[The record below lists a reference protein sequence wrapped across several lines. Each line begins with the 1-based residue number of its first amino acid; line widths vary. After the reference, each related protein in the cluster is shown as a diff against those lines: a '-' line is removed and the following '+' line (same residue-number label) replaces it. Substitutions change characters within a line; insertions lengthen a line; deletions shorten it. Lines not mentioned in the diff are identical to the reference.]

1 MISDVRRTQLVFSEV
16 PYVTHFSLMFDNF
29 ITLWTIYR
37 QVQIYLLV
45 VPTHNLSFCVK
56 YNYL

>member
-1 MISDVRRTQLVFSEV
+1 
-16 PYVTHFSLMFDNF
+16 MFDNF

-37 QVQIYLLV
+37 QVRNYLLV
-45 VPTHNLSFCVK
+45 VPTHNLSFCVN